1 MEKMH
6 LNVHHIQQLQE
17 QTQQSQQRDSQYDFI
32 QTDDKTSSLSSD
44 ESNTEITATSHKS
57 DIDNFAGSEASCT
70 SSTDSGVHGSD
81 NENPATTAPPSP
93 LPRPQPKNISHSS
106 TKVTVN
112 PLWQHQL
119 HLKTKGKPS
128 VSGDNKSKNNN
139 KPKAWSNS
147 DANEREHTGRS
158 CNRPFDNKFAKI
170 EKHLKSGR
178 GDENNSRT
186 PHTSNRNAIEIENV
200 IANGCAEMMEE
211 QKSALGPRFND
222 PSRAPSPAPSSIIS
236 SSSADTLPN
245 KHPPSHHHCNQSPA
259 MSIRSIDSSIIDSDS
274 ELDENGEAEGVHKN
288 YVIKKLGTQ
297 VSYPPKHPDI
307 PVINRGLT
315 VLNQKIT
322 PNVIGPPPPAPL
334 AVLTNLGDSLGL
346 AHSLS
351 QVPIVRPQVAISS
364 SSDVTIGDKHFYEG
378 PVTIQQFLIDNRNK
392 SNEGGGKDN
401 VVFVDDDGVTRTNA
415 KDINSTPAASD
426 ATNVN
431 FLRRKKLIIAGSCAV
446 IALVVVAIIAGIEAS
461 TDNKRKI
468 ASGNSEESRKNIP
481 INSTIDLISGDVIDD
496 TFEDEVCVK
505 GKLCLIERDIWR
517 GRPQGGKMDRQEL
530 PLHRVVIAHT
540 ASNTCDSLDICSD
553 RVREIQNYHM
563 DSYKWYDVGYNFL
576 IGGDGRVYVGRGWDD
591 VGAVV
596 RGYNYDSVGIAFI
609 GNFDSDKATEAQL
622 TACLQLLEEG
632 VRLEKLVSN
641 YIVNGALQLSATRSP
656 GKFLYNAIRKWDHWT
671 LETVI

>member
-461 TDNKRKI
+461 TDNKPQDNLGGGTILRI
-468 ASGNSEESRKNIP
+468 VPRDGWLAQPP
-481 INSTIDLISGDVIDD
+481 INPWVQLDPPVARVIVIDTKTTNCETQAAC
-496 TFEDEVCVK
+496 TFTVRNTQTFN
-505 GKLCLIERDIWR
+505 IESQRQDDI
-517 GRPQGGKMDRQEL
+517 
-530 PLHRVVIAHT
+530 I
-540 ASNTCDSLDICSD
+540 
-553 RVREIQNYHM
+553 
-563 DSYKWYDVGYNFL
+563 YNFL
-576 IGGDGRVYVGRGWDD
+576 IGGDGNVYEGRGWDNR
-591 VGAVV
+591 GSTIK
-596 RGYNYDSVGIAFI
+596 GYNDDSISLAYI
-609 GNFDSDKATEAQL
+609 GSFKTTKPSDKQL
-622 TACLQLLEEG
+622 KVTKLLLEEG
-632 VRLEKLVSN
+632 VRLDKLSPD
-641 YIVNGALQLSATRSP
+641 YRIVGANKLDPASTAASAD
-656 GKFLYNAIRKWDHWT
+656 GLYESFQNWPHWS
-671 LETVI
+671 EH

>member
-461 TDNKRKI
+461 TDNKSKI

-481 INSTIDLISGDVIDD
+481 INSTIDIPCSEGH
-496 TFEDEVCVK
+496 
-505 GKLCLIERDIWR
+505 LCLISRETWGHREQKKKLD
-517 GRPQGGKMDRQEL
+517 PQNL

-540 ASNTCDSLDICSD
+540 ASTPCDSLETCSD
-553 RVREIQNYHM
+553 RVREIQNFHM
-563 DSYKWYDVGYNFL
+563 DSFKWDDIGYNFL
-576 IGGDGRVYVGRGWDD
+576 IGSDGRVYMGRGWDD

-596 RGYNYDSVGIAFI
+596 KGYNYDSVGIAFI
-609 GNFDSDKATEAQL
+609 GTFVKDKPTEAQL
-622 TACLQLLEEG
+622 NACRLLLDEG
-632 VRLEKLVSN
+632 VRLKKLVPD
-641 YIVNGALQLSATRSP
+641 YILNGARQLSATESP
-656 GKFLYNAIRKWDHWT
+656 GDALYYIIRKWPNWSAN
-671 LETVI
+671 IQIKIS

>member
-481 INSTIDLISGDVIDD
+481 INSTIAQDNLGGGTILRIVPRDGWLAQPPINPWVQLDPPVARVIVIDTKTTNCETQAAC
-496 TFEDEVCVK
+496 TFTVRNTQTFN
-505 GKLCLIERDIWR
+505 IESQRQDDI
-517 GRPQGGKMDRQEL
+517 
-530 PLHRVVIAHT
+530 I
-540 ASNTCDSLDICSD
+540 
-553 RVREIQNYHM
+553 
-563 DSYKWYDVGYNFL
+563 YNFL
-576 IGGDGRVYVGRGWDD
+576 IGGDGNVYEGRGWDNR
-591 VGAVV
+591 GSTIK
-596 RGYNYDSVGIAFI
+596 GYNDDSISLAYI
-609 GNFDSDKATEAQL
+609 GSFKTTKPSDKQL
-622 TACLQLLEEG
+622 KVTKLLLEEG
-632 VRLEKLVSN
+632 VRLDKLSPD
-641 YIVNGALQLSATRSP
+641 YRIVGANKLDPASTAASAD
-656 GKFLYNAIRKWDHWT
+656 GLYESFQNWPHWS
-671 LETVI
+671 EH

>member
-461 TDNKRKI
+461 TDNKSKI

-481 INSTIDLISGDVIDD
+481 INSTIAQDNLGGGTILRIVPRDGWLAQPPINPWVQLDPPVARVIVIDTKTTNCETQAAC
-496 TFEDEVCVK
+496 TFTVRNTQTFN
-505 GKLCLIERDIWR
+505 IESQRQDDI
-517 GRPQGGKMDRQEL
+517 
-530 PLHRVVIAHT
+530 I
-540 ASNTCDSLDICSD
+540 
-553 RVREIQNYHM
+553 
-563 DSYKWYDVGYNFL
+563 YNFL
-576 IGGDGRVYVGRGWDD
+576 IGGDGNVYEGRGWDNR
-591 VGAVV
+591 GSTIK
-596 RGYNYDSVGIAFI
+596 GYNDDSISLAYI
-609 GNFDSDKATEAQL
+609 GSFKTTKPSDKQL
-622 TACLQLLEEG
+622 KVTKLLLEEG
-632 VRLEKLVSN
+632 VRLDKLSPD
-641 YIVNGALQLSATRSP
+641 YRIVGANKLDPASTAASAD
-656 GKFLYNAIRKWDHWT
+656 GLYESFQNWPHWS
-671 LETVI
+671 EH

>member
-461 TDNKRKI
+461 TDNKTQDNLGGGTILRI
-468 ASGNSEESRKNIP
+468 VPRDGWLAQPP
-481 INSTIDLISGDVIDD
+481 INPWVQLDPPVARVIVIDTKTTNCETQAAC
-496 TFEDEVCVK
+496 TFTVRNTQTFN
-505 GKLCLIERDIWR
+505 IESQRQDDI
-517 GRPQGGKMDRQEL
+517 
-530 PLHRVVIAHT
+530 I
-540 ASNTCDSLDICSD
+540 
-553 RVREIQNYHM
+553 
-563 DSYKWYDVGYNFL
+563 YNFL
-576 IGGDGRVYVGRGWDD
+576 IGGDGNVYEGRGWDNR
-591 VGAVV
+591 GSTIK
-596 RGYNYDSVGIAFI
+596 GYNDDSISLAYI
-609 GNFDSDKATEAQL
+609 GSFKTTKPSDKQL
-622 TACLQLLEEG
+622 KVTKLLLEEG
-632 VRLEKLVSN
+632 VRLDKLSPD
-641 YIVNGALQLSATRSP
+641 YRIVGANKLDPASTAASAD
-656 GKFLYNAIRKWDHWT
+656 GLYESFQNWPHWS
-671 LETVI
+671 EH